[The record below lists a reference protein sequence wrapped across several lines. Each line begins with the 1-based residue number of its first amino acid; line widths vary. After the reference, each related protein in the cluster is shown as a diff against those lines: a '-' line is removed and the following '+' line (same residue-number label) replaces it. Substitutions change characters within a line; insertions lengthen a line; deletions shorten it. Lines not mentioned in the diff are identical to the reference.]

1 MPESV
6 HEKLREILDIHPMG
20 CPPAPEIIEILK
32 ILFTE
37 DEARVA
43 LGLGFRPFT
52 VDEIAIRAGVE
63 SEAAGLHLESL
74 ADKGMVFARQKNG
87 AWGYAL
93 LNLTSVFENP
103 YRKGVRDETIDKLTP
118 LWQKYIAITSP
129 QLGGESSSILRV
141 VPVKEKIESHA
152 EILSYEKV
160 DEMIDQAKVVGV
172 ARCPCREFEQNCDA
186 PREACMTFDAIPVT
200 GWK

>member
-52 VDEIAIRAGVE
+52 VDEIATRAGVA

-87 AWGYAL
+87 VWGYAL

-103 YRKGVRDETIDKLTP
+103 YRKGVRDETFDKLTP
-118 LWQKYIAITSP
+118 LWQKYIAIASP

-160 DEMIDQAKVVGV
+160 DEMIDQANVVGV
-172 ARCPCREFEQNCDA
+172 
-186 PREACMTFDAIPVT
+186 
-200 GWK
+200 G

>member
-6 HEKLREILDIHPMG
+6 HEKLREILDLHPMG

-43 LGLGFRPFT
+43 LGLAFRPFT
-52 VDEIAIRAGVE
+52 VDEIAARAGVDP
-63 SEAAGLHLESL
+63 EAAGLHLESL

-93 LNLTSVFENP
+93 FHLIGIFENP
-103 YRKGVRDETIDKLTP
+103 YRKGVRAETIGKLTP
-118 LWQKYIAITSP
+118 LWQKYRAVTGPRLGAATPTIT
-129 QLGGESSSILRV
+129 RV
-141 VPVKEKIESHA
+141 VPVKEHRESP
-152 EILSYEKV
+152 EESL
-160 DEMIDQAKVVGV
+160 
-172 ARCPCREFEQNCDA
+172 P
-186 PREACMTFDAIPVT
+186 
-200 GWK
+200 